1 MQELARI
8 RETDPPIIGSCPTA
22 EDLAAYIDG
31 ALDWKESEE
40 VTRHLADCE
49 DCYAVYSGAV
59 RFQLDS
65 EPEAFMGP
73 RKPVPFPERKRELP
87 RWLPIA
93 AVLAVGVGA
102 GSTYFE
108 LFRPLP
114 ALLTADV
121 TAPVPASQNQNLWL
135 GPTTRGTG
143 GEEETKLQEASFK
156 MGVQLVNLQMSLKAG
171 KVEGAQ
177 DVVARILGLLS
188 SQSFTNDL
196 QAGYKLITTALAN
209 GRKPAD
215 LLSEASRLAGL
226 SRDVFETS
234 SLDLG
239 QWVEAGRLASAS
251 KVPTFFRLTDGRSFL
266 RRSLWRDRLGIE
278 SLEFPKAQESRG
290 DLEAIYQIS
299 RKSTLQPSDFAQL
312 QGHFKKILDANYPE

>member
-1 MQELARI
+1 MQEFARI
-8 RETDPPIIGSCPTA
+8 RETDPPIGSCPTA

-31 ALDWKESEE
+31 ALDWKEAAEI
-40 VTRHLADCE
+40 TRHLADCE

-65 EPEAFMGP
+65 EPEAFRGP
-73 RKPVPFPERKRELP
+73 RKPVPFPEGKRALP

-108 LFRPLP
+108 FFRPLP
-114 ALLTADV
+114 ALLTEEV
-121 TAPVPASQNQNLWL
+121 TAPVPASQDQSLWL

-143 GEEETKLQEASFK
+143 GEEETKLKEASFK

-188 SQSFTNDL
+188 SQPFTNDL
-196 QAGYKLITTALAN
+196 QAGYKQITTALTN

-215 LLSEASRLAGL
+215 LLSEASRLAGS

-239 QWVEAGRLASAS
+239 QWMEAGRLASAS
-251 KVPTFFRLTDGRSFL
+251 NDPTFFRLADGRSFL
-266 RRSLWRDRLGIE
+266 RRSLWRDRFGFE
-278 SLEFPKAQESRG
+278 SLELPKADESRG
-290 DLEAIYQIS
+290 ELKAIYQIS
-299 RKSTLQPSDFAQL
+299 VKSTLQPSDFVKL
-312 QGHFKKILDANYPE
+312 QGHFKAVLDANYPE